1 MQAKRTK
8 ICSCVV
14 VGPYMN
20 VSLAAAIDPIPSRA
34 DSTVN
39 NRSTQLR
46 RNEDDGDQER
56 DTKRPKMRN
65 EKYLRKAK
73 QIKRPKNT
81 VTAEYI
87 EQS

>member
-34 DSTVN
+34 D
-39 NRSTQLR
+39 
-46 RNEDDGDQER
+46 
-56 DTKRPKMRN
+56 TKRPKMRN

-73 QIKRPKNT
+73 QVERPKNT

-87 EQS
+87 EKS